1 VVCLVVYEG
10 WELLATVRE
19 QLLGHSR
26 KVGQAEGDCAYQV
39 ESTAAPIR
47 DYMKPLQYALKKSDR
62 HCYEETHLI

>member
-1 VVCLVVYEG
+1 
-10 WELLATVRE
+10 VRE